1 MLRLNPRLRE
11 LPFISFIPKTKSNFR
26 IRRQPA
32 ELCYSTIE
40 TTHYLMSL
48 FSEYNSKK
56 DLDSLLVP
64 FDYMVEMQIHYE
76 NENQR
81 KIAKR
86 KINDSTHK
94 RNNIPRR

>member
-1 MLRLNPRLRE
+1 MLLYYRN
-11 LPFISFIPKTKSNFR
+11 
-26 IRRQPA
+26 
-32 ELCYSTIE
+32 YSLSYE
-40 TTHYLMSL
+40 S
-48 FSEYNSKK
+48 FSEHNSKK

-94 RNNIPRR
+94 RNNISRR